1 MDTEDSQTISAL
13 KNEIAALKEQI
24 KLSKEQETQS
34 QQTLNKIKQIHKEFE
49 TSYLT
54 AISEYKTIEENLKK
68 QYFSYQSIL
77 ENQFNQSE
85 KRLNDQISHL
95 KSVLKTKTDL
105 ITQLTKENSELK
117 QTITQNEIDFNLK
130 ENEYENLLASKD
142 KRLNELDNTIKEIS
156 EDAAEDLRKLSG
168 KLEMLQVKMQ
178 GSNSNIINEEGMNG
192 YVEGEDGVNN
202 KEMSSDRNYYQV
214 VQETEQ

>member
-54 AISEYKTIEENLKK
+54 ATSEYKTIEENLKK

-95 KSVLKTKTDL
+95 KSVLKTKTDS

>member
-1 MDTEDSQTISAL
+1 MEIEHSKTITAL
-13 KNEIAALKEQI
+13 ENEIQSLKEQL
-24 KLSKEQETQS
+24 KLSKEQEYQT
-34 QQTLNKIKQIHKEFE
+34 QQTLNKIKQIHKDFE

-54 AISEYKTIEENLKK
+54 VISEYKTIEENLKN
-68 QYFSYQSIL
+68 QYFSYQTTL

-85 KRLNDQISHL
+85 KRLNDYISHL

-142 KRLNELDNTIKEIS
+142 RRLNELDNTIKEIS
-156 EDAAEDLRKLSG
+156 EDATEDLRKLSG

-178 GSNSNIINEEGMNG
+178 GSNSNIINEGGVNG
-192 YVEGEDGVNN
+192 YGEGEEGING
-202 KEMSSDRNYYQV
+202 EMSNDVNYYQI
-214 VQETEQ
+214 QEEEQQQ

>member
-1 MDTEDSQTISAL
+1 MDTEDSQTISEL

>member
-1 MDTEDSQTISAL
+1 MDTEDSQTISEL

-85 KRLNDQISHL
+85 KRLN
-95 KSVLKTKTDL
+95 
-105 ITQLTKENSELK
+105 ERM
-117 QTITQNEIDFNLK
+117 FNQRNK
-130 ENEYENLLASKD
+130 KM
-142 KRLNELDNTIKEIS
+142 KKEILNFL
-156 EDAAEDLRKLSG
+156 ENDKQVFVVVGVGHLILENNL
-168 KLEMLQVKMQ
+168 LEML
-178 GSNSNIINEEGMNG
+178 SENG
-192 YVEGEDGVNN
+192 LKIQRY
-202 KEMSSDRNYYQV
+202 
-214 VQETEQ
+214 